1 MKDVNI
7 MKDMFAKRMS
17 RMGESA
23 TLKAMEIANRLKAQ
37 GVDIIS
43 FNVGEPDFP
52 TPMHIIKA
60 GEKAMEAG
68 FTHYTPSA
76 GIQELRD
83 AIAEKCKRDNKIPC
97 EASNVMVATSKF
109 CLFATILSLVDDG
122 DEVIIPEPSWGSYVD
137 MVGLAGGKVKHTGLK
152 GDDGFRLTPE
162 AVAELVTPKTKLMFL
177 NSPCNPTG
185 GIIKREDMK
194 GLVELALDHKFFIL
208 SDEVYEHIIY
218 EGEHVSPASFP
229 GAFDQTIT
237 VNGFS
242 KAYAMTGWRMGYMVA
257 PKPLFGGIIK
267 MQQQAV
273 TCAPAFGQKAC
284 VTALKD
290 PQSKKALDAMLKEFR
305 ERREVVIKGLNAME
319 GIKCP
324 KSPATFYAFP
334 SYDKKIYKKSSD
346 DMADYML
353 EEAHVSVTSGR
364 AFGPSGEGCFRLSY
378 SNSLKNIKEGLKRIE
393 DALKKLKK

>member
-1 MKDVNI
+1 MKD
-7 MKDMFAKRMS
+7 FLAKRMS

-23 TLKAMEIANRLKAQ
+23 TLKAMEIATRLKAQ
-37 GVDIIS
+37 GIDIVS

-60 GEKAMEAG
+60 AEKAMEG
-68 FTHYTPSA
+68 GMTHYTPSG
-76 GIQELRD
+76 GIPELRE

-97 EASNVMVATSKF
+97 EPSNIMVSTSKF
-109 CLFATILSLVDDG
+109 CLFATVLSLVDHG
-122 DEVIIPEPSWGSYVD
+122 DEVIVPEPSWGSYVD
-137 MVGLAGGKVKHTGLK
+137 MIGLAGGKVKHTGLK
-152 GDDGFRLTPE
+152 GDDNFRLRPE
-162 AVAELVTPKTKLMFL
+162 AVAELITPKTKLIFL

-185 GIIKREDMK
+185 GIIKKEDMK
-194 GLVELALDHKFFIL
+194 GIVDLAIDHDFVVL
-208 SDEVYEHIIY
+208 SDEVYENLIY

-229 GAFDQTIT
+229 GAFDRTIT

-242 KAYAMTGWRMGYMVA
+242 KSYSMTGWRMGYMIA
-257 PKPLFGGIIK
+257 PKPLFSGIIK

-273 TCAPAFGQKAC
+273 TCAPAFSQKAC

-290 PQSKKALDAMLKEFR
+290 PESKKCLAAMFKEFK
-305 ERREVVIKGLNAME
+305 ERREVVIKGLNDIE
-319 GIKCP
+319 GLKCP

-334 SYDKKIYKKSSD
+334 AYDRKMYKKTAD
-346 DMADYML
+346 EMADYLL

-378 SNSLKNIKEGLKRIE
+378 SNSMKNINEGLKRI
-393 DALKKLKK
+393 DGALKKLRK